1 MFNTLL
7 DLKFRNYDKNLEFY
21 SFLVIDY
28 NNELRYLKES
38 RDKLE
43 DVSKMPPYIQIDF
56 FKYNSKELTLNEFDK
71 FLSDSWINEEVT
83 SDDVEIKIK
92 EIKRELKLKLIL

>member
-21 SFLVIDY
+21 SFLVIEH

-43 DVSKMPPYIQIDF
+43 DVSKMPTYIQIDF
-56 FKYNSKELTLNEFDK
+56 FKYNSKELTLKEFDN
-71 FLSDSWINEEVT
+71 FLSDSWINQDPT

>member
-21 SFLVIDY
+21 SFLVIEY

-38 RDKLE
+38 KDKLE
-43 DVSKMPPYIQIDF
+43 DVSKMPSYIQIDF
-56 FKYNSKELTLNEFDK
+56 FKYNSKELTLKEFDS
-71 FLSDSWINEEVT
+71 FLSDSWINQT